1 MTICRVV
8 KSARQE
14 RGERHHHAHD
24 QLENRRQPL
33 PGGHGDAEIG
43 YDGRQRGGQL
53 QLREVADERD
63 ERQDGKRSEGHARKM
78 AVHVAF
84 VAGERRGQRGYA
96 FTAGC
101 AAALCEG
108 FLRVLAVRAG
118 FRAAVVIVAAIG
130 HCAVFSSV
138 PPHAPVYA
146 SSLFRCVG
154 IVVYASFLPTN
165 IHYSYRWATRV
176 EAWGEGWGRR
186 AREENVGKATEGWDG
201 RTQRGGRREAEVE

>member
-8 KSARQE
+8 K
-14 RGERHHHAHD
+14 RGQRHHHAHD
-24 QLENRRQPL
+24 QLENRREPL
-33 PGGHGDAEIG
+33 PGGHGDAEFR

-78 AVHVAF
+78 AVHIAF

-154 IVVYASFLPTN
+154 IVVYASFLSTN
-165 IHYSYRWATRV
+165 TLLLQVGNPGGSV
-176 EAWGEGWGRR
+176 GRR
-186 AREENVGKATEGWDG
+186 LGEKGAEEKCREGHGGVEWKNTE
-201 RTQRGGRREAEVE
+201 RRAQGSGS